1 MSKRTIMAN
10 PIRIKVFIN
19 NLIANSTMKINTLC
33 RIKRRSGMILCW
45 IFLMW
50 WQLPLSGTEPVK
62 DEVLL
67 EDAFHQ
73 IGKQYGVY
81 FNYDR
86 TLVSSVKVNYESD
99 QSRKMEDALAYVF
112 NQTDLKFR
120 IFDQR
125 YVAVY
130 RESEEGVQSLKKM
143 INHFQDIVDKQV
155 VTKSTR
161 PGIQPTKTLTRTFQQ
176 KLLESKA
183 LVYSVE
189 GQVTDENGEPLI
201 GVNIQ
206 VKGTSQGASTD
217 LDGYFSM
224 EDLDENAILVIS
236 YIGYQTQEVAVAGRS
251 NLAITMI
258 PDTQLLDEVVVV
270 GYGTQKKSNTTG
282 AISSIRSR
290 DLENVPSGR
299 IEQALQG
306 RVSGVTIMQNSGQ
319 PGSSSTIRI
328 RGVTTFNNNDPLYV
342 VDGVVVDAGG
352 IGYLNQSDI
361 ESIEVLKDAASA
373 AIYGTRAAGG
383 VILITTKKGQQ
394 GKVRVNYN
402 GYFGASQ
409 PENILTLLN
418 ATQYAVL
425 RNESSVAA
433 GNGVLFP
440 EASTFGTGTDWQ
452 KAIFNYSAPRYS
464 NELSISGGNAVSTF
478 YFSGGMQ
485 SQEGIVTSDISSH
498 DKLNFRLNSTHKIS
512 DKITFGQTLGYTNQ
526 KGVGLGNTNSE
537 YGGPLSSAINLDPIT
552 PLIVTDVASQPNAVV
567 YNNEQLITDP
577 AGHPYGIS
585 NYVGQEMTNPLAYTQ
600 TRLGNYGWSDDIIGN
615 AFVEIAPISSLKFR
629 STVGIKKAY
638 WGNLGYTP
646 QYFLSNTVQ

>member
-1 MSKRTIMAN
+1 
-10 PIRIKVFIN
+10 
-19 NLIANSTMKINTLC
+19 
-33 RIKRRSGMILCW
+33 MILCW

-50 WQLPLSGTEPVK
+50 WQLPISGAEPVR

-81 FNYDR
+81 YDR

-236 YIGYQTQEVAVAGRS
+236 YIGFQTQEVSVAGRS

-282 AISSIRSR
+282 AISSIDRKS
-290 DLENVPSGR
+290 
-299 IEQALQG
+299 
-306 RVSGVTIMQNSGQ
+306 
-319 PGSSSTIRI
+319 
-328 RGVTTFNNNDPLYV
+328 V
-342 VDGVVVDAGG
+342 V
-352 IGYLNQSDI
+352 
-361 ESIEVLKDAASA
+361 
-373 AIYGTRAAGG
+373 
-383 VILITTKKGQQ
+383 
-394 GKVRVNYN
+394 
-402 GYFGASQ
+402 
-409 PENILTLLN
+409 
-418 ATQYAVL
+418 
-425 RNESSVAA
+425 
-433 GNGVLFP
+433 
-440 EASTFGTGTDWQ
+440 
-452 KAIFNYSAPRYS
+452 
-464 NELSISGGNAVSTF
+464 
-478 YFSGGMQ
+478 
-485 SQEGIVTSDISSH
+485 
-498 DKLNFRLNSTHKIS
+498 
-512 DKITFGQTLGYTNQ
+512 
-526 KGVGLGNTNSE
+526 
-537 YGGPLSSAINLDPIT
+537 
-552 PLIVTDVASQPNAVV
+552 
-567 YNNEQLITDP
+567 
-577 AGHPYGIS
+577 
-585 NYVGQEMTNPLAYTQ
+585 
-600 TRLGNYGWSDDIIGN
+600 
-615 AFVEIAPISSLKFR
+615 
-629 STVGIKKAY
+629 
-638 WGNLGYTP
+638 
-646 QYFLSNTVQ
+646 